1 MGQIFLNTLQPYRKK
16 WPSLNSFQIT
26 EESLVHMSEKNLIS
40 YKLGAEIPENQAE
53 YLVVY
58 VDITISPLHH
68 AEVGTLFGK
77 KSS

>member
-1 MGQIFLNTLQPYRKK
+1 
-16 WPSLNSFQIT
+16 
-26 EESLVHMSEKNLIS
+26 MSEKNLIS
-40 YKLGAEIPENQAE
+40 CKLGAEIPENQAE